1 MTEDQGTTA
10 AGTEPAEDDDEG
22 RVGIF
27 PSWRAT
33 YIAVLVYTAAL
44 TGFLYL
50 MTRVLDHSVR

>member
-1 MTEDQGTTA
+1 MTEDQGATV
-10 AGTEPAEDDDEG
+10 AGPEPDEEEEG

-33 YIAVLVYTAAL
+33 YITVLVYTAAL

-50 MTRVLDHSVR
+50 MTRVLDHSIR